1 MIGAIPHFRESPLFT
16 AAEKAVLRLAEA
28 MAGEKQ
34 GPYDEIFADLRKYDR
49 EKQIVVLG
57 WKTGIWLGYGRRL
70 SAGRTRGPGFMP
82 DSPQSSIWLAK
93 TVWKEDERAS
103 GTWLQ

>member
-34 GPYDEIFADLRKYDR
+34 GPYDDR

-57 WKTGIWLGYGRRL
+57 GKTGIWLGYGRRL
-70 SAGRTRGPGFMP
+70 SAGSTRGRGFMR

-103 GTWLQ
+103 G